1 MDASTAPYIILPPC
15 LFIIILLAPFIIPP
29 PPRRRFLFSSHSL
42 PFSFSLS
49 LSLSLPLPLSLFL
62 PPSLFSCCLSHSLS
76 PSLTRTI
83 EPCHGL
89 YSAVSLSSFLFPFPF
104 FFLVLSPSL
113 LPPFFPSLSRWFL
126 YLPLI
131 SRLFRREIRFMVHWQ
146 DRVTCSYG
154 YTRLF
159 IYTYTCTYQGPVDIL

>member
-1 MDASTAPYIILPPC
+1 MNGRQHGAVHYLASLSLYYYSLGPFYHSSATAPPFP
-15 LFIIILLAPFIIPP
+15 FQFSLAPFL
-29 PPRRRFLFSSHSL
+29 FLA
-42 PFSFSLS
+42 LS
-49 LSLSLPLPLSLFL
+49 LSLPLSLFL